1 MAANGQYNAVTDVL
15 TITGNGLPTPVLS
28 GTFPNSDNSNTITS
42 YTFSHN
48 FTYRGGDDT
57 VASGTLPV
65 GIVGISAN
73 GVAIYNASGG
83 PDGTPPQG
91 FNWVGSATNTAVD
104 FGEDN
109 CGGYPETTGQYHY
122 RDSHFLNCWKANQ
135 VMSNYNDYYGSTQYQ
150 SDNMRHPDG
159 HSKII
164 GFCFD
169 GYPIYGPYGYDNP
182 SDNTSA
188 VKIMVTGYKMRD
200 QIAVNRPAYDSTY
213 PKGAFIQ
220 DYEYNADITGRNLDA
235 YNGRYCHTPEFPN
248 GTFAYFMSIH
258 DDLSDDK
265 TYVVTVSAESDGNKY
280 RLDGVLYPD
289 ITFTKGSTYTFDQSD
304 PSNASH
310 NIRISA
316 TLNGPWNLGTEYNS
330 GVTYFGTPGQA
341 GAKTVITVPQDA
353 PANLYY
359 YCLNHS
365 GMANNAIGTVIA
377 DMSYEPK
384 FPFIFGLVS
393 KQQVNVPAN
402 QGIQQE
408 SSSGGGD
415 SGGGDDTEPP
425 NIIINSQPTNATIA
439 NGGSQTFTV
448 LAEVQ
453 PQAGIINY
461 QWQVST
467 DGGFAWSNIT
477 GATSNTYTLVA
488 LSYMTGYRYRV
499 VLIGPVGE
507 SQQALN
513 SPLASNLSILTVTGG
528 TSGTDTSGVLKWDSN
543 IGRYD
548 MTAVPF
554 DRDNNNP
561 DFTTS
566 NVRFDLTNFEF
577 DLT

>member
-1 MAANGQYNAVTDVL
+1 
-15 TITGNGLPTPVLS
+15 
-28 GTFPNSDNSNTITS
+28 
-42 YTFSHN
+42 
-48 FTYRGGDDT
+48 
-57 VASGTLPV
+57 
-65 GIVGISAN
+65 
-73 GVAIYNASGG
+73 
-83 PDGTPPQG
+83 
-91 FNWVGSATNTAVD
+91 
-104 FGEDN
+104 
-109 CGGYPETTGQYHY
+109 
-122 RDSHFLNCWKANQ
+122 
-135 VMSNYNDYYGSTQYQ
+135 
-150 SDNMRHPDG
+150 MRHPDG

-182 SDNTSA
+182 TDNTSA
-188 VKIMVTGYKMRD
+188 VKIMVTGYKIRD

-220 DYEYNADITGRNLDA
+220 DYEYNADLTGRHLDA
-235 YNGRYCHTPEFPN
+235 YNGRFCHTPEYPT

-258 DDLSDDK
+258 DDLSDDR
-265 TYVVTVSAESDGNKY
+265 TFVVTVSSESDGNKY

-289 ITFTKGSTYTFDQSD
+289 ITLTKGSTYTFDQSD
-304 PSNASH
+304 PSNATH

-316 TLNGPWNLGTEYNS
+316 TLNGPWNLGTEYTS
-330 GVTYFGTPGQA
+330 GVTYHGTPGQP

-393 KQQVNVPAN
+393 KEQVNVPAN
-402 QGIQQE
+402 QGITQEQQQ
-408 SSSGGGD
+408 GGGD
-415 SGGGDDTEPP
+415 QGGDDPDPP
-425 NIIINSQPTNATIA
+425 SLVISLQPTNATVS
-439 NGGSQTFTV
+439 NGGTQTFTV

-453 PQAGIINY
+453 PQAGTINY

-477 GATSNTYTLVA
+477 GATSNVLTVIA
-488 LSYMTGYRYRV
+488 LSWMTGYRYRC
-499 VLIGPVGE
+499 VLIGPIGE
-507 SQQALN
+507 PQQAQN
-513 SPLASNLSILTVTGG
+513 SPLSSNLAILTVTGG
-528 TSGTDTSGVLKWDSN
+528 TSGVDTSGVLKWDSN
-543 IGRYD
+543 VGRYD
-548 MTAVPF
+548 MTAVPL

-561 DFTTS
+561 DFTR
-566 NVRFDLTNFEF
+566 NNLRFDLTNFEF